1 MKAISFDDPFAKKG
15 TKSIDD
21 ELFIQSNHFNYLTMV
36 HDNIDFSFNSL
47 IVKELKKKVSS
58 YKSQDKLKSRYDKE
72 QFITYHELL
81 ILLLNSKLKC
91 YYCNDELLLMY
102 KNKNETKQWSLERF
116 NNNKGH
122 YLKNCCISC
131 LKCNLQRRTD
141 NHEYFK
147 MGKQLSVIKK
157 TN

>member
-15 TKSIDD
+15 TKNFDD
-21 ELFIQSNHFNYLTMV
+21 ELFIQTNHFDYLSMI
-36 HDNIDFSFNSL
+36 HDNIDFSFNSV
-47 IVKELKKKVSS
+47 IIKELKKKISS

-81 ILLLNSKLKC
+81 IMLLNSKLKC
-91 YYCNDELLLMY
+91 YYCNVDLLLMY

-116 NNNKGH
+116 DNNKGH
-122 YLKNCCISC
+122 YSKNCCISC

-147 MGKQLSVIKK
+147 MGKQLSVVKK